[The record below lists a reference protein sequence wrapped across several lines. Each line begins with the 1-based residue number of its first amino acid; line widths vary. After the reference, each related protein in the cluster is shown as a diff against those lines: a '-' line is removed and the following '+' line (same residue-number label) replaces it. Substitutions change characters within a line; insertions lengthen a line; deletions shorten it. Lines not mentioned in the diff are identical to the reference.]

1 MVPVRAG
8 AAVASSTGRGEA
20 ARHPAPGSSL
30 NFPDTP
36 VTSGEVTAVGG
47 VFPTGLNFPDT
58 PVMSGK
64 LEPAEQ
70 GAAASGVMGERS
82 RGMAP
87 PAGNLAR

>member
-1 MVPVRAG
+1 MSRK
-8 AAVASSTGRGEA
+8 
-20 ARHPAPGSSL
+20 
-30 NFPDTP
+30 
-36 VTSGEVTAVGG
+36 VTAVGG
-47 VFPTGLNFPDT
+47 VSPTGLNFPDVT
-58 PVMSGK
+58 VMSGK